1 MVKNAMRIIA
11 LEEDDRLVGIEV
23 EQTLG
28 DARAINPGIDSV
40 QHDQHADM
48 QLLKQIARWCERY
61 TPLVALSGRD
71 GLFLN
76 ITGCAHLFGGEQK
89 MLADV
94 SARLEAQGFQIRLAI
109 ADTAGA
115 AWAVARYGNNPI
127 VKSNTSAGVEQ
138 GETAV
143 RSNPQASEERAGPQ
157 VRAIAGVEQSETA
170 VRSNPQASEE
180 RAGPQARAIAG
191 VKQSE
196 TAVRSNPLREALEP
210 MPLNALR
217 LPRDQVAEM
226 TRVGFRTI
234 GCIIDLPRAP
244 IAARFGNRV
253 LQRLD
258 QALGNEDEALSPLQP
273 VAKLVAEKRF
283 PEPLVYEEDI
293 QRTIRILADNLALS
307 LEKHGTGMR
316 QCELVLFR
324 VDGEIVSLTVEA
336 SNPLRNVKRIADLF
350 DERLA
355 SLHDDWEAG
364 FGFDV
369 IRLSVLRSERLEAKQ
384 ETLTHDTV
392 TTDTIAHLVDRL
404 SSRLGSRQVLV
415 CETADTHIPER
426 QFALVPAVHH
436 QAQGNAALQQESQVA
451 TRPIILL
458 SRPEL
463 AEVVAEVPEGP
474 PIRFRWRKAQ
484 YEVARY
490 EGPERIACEWWK
502 DGRGI
507 YSRDYFRIET
517 NDGHRLWLFRY
528 GLYVRE
534 TDIPKWY
541 VHGMFG

>member
-11 LEEDDRLVGIEV
+11 LEEDDRLAGIEV

-94 SARLEAQGFQIRLAI
+94 SARLEAQGFQISLAI

-127 VKSNTSAGVEQ
+127 MKSNTSAGVEQ
-138 GETAV
+138 G
-143 RSNPQASEERAGPQ
+143 
-157 VRAIAGVEQSETA
+157 
-170 VRSNPQASEE
+170 
-180 RAGPQARAIAG
+180 
-191 VKQSE
+191 E

-226 TRVGFRTI
+226 ARVGFRTI

-336 SNPLRNVKRIADLF
+336 SNPLRHAKRIADLF

-502 DGRGI
+502 DGRGT